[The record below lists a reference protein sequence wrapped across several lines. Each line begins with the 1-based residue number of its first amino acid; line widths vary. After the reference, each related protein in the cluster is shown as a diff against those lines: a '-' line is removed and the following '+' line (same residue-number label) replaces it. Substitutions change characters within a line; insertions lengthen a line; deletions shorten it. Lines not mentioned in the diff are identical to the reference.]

1 MNEKQKADNSV
12 WYLKERAKELEC
24 LYKIEELLLDPDA
37 ELAVV
42 CRGIMKAMP
51 PAWQHPDKC
60 RIRISLNGDIYTSPD
75 FLETPWA
82 LSVEIFVSGVTI
94 GKIGVF
100 YIDETPAEDFGPFL
114 KHEAKLLETI
124 AERLANFIGY
134 QRMRRLFLER
144 KASSGQPLTEKKNE
158 WQILLEL
165 LRKTDRLLFF
175 RISHKMLNHLCWIGV
190 EKAQKLVQYYTE
202 DDRGAEEEIDENRP
216 FKKKSLLRPSDFL
229 SDETFKFAADH
240 LGADEISSFIQ
251 RWIQQEKLSFLL
263 KAVINL
269 NTPIAEVV
277 EAINRYQRIAPE
289 GAEIPNPTKSG
300 VLATL
305 IRRFFSEQ
313 LEFIN
318 IAKNYAE
325 VSDFFDLVN
334 HVIFMP
340 DSYGKLGGKSAG
352 LFLAAQVLKRCC
364 KDKKLLSDFKV
375 PKTWY
380 ITSDAILTFSN
391 LNNFEEVI
399 EQKYK
404 EIYQVRIEY
413 PNIVQTFKNA
423 SFPPEIIQGLSMALD
438 DFKDSPLVV
447 RSSSLLED
455 RMGSAFSGK
464 YKSLFL
470 ANQGTKEARLDA
482 LLDAVAEVYASVFG
496 PDPIEYRAERGLLD
510 FHEEMGIMIQEV
522 VGTRVGKYYLPAYAG
537 VAFSKNEFRW
547 SPRIKREDG
556 LVRLVP
562 GLGTRAVDRLSDD
575 YPVLVSPGQ
584 PGLRVNVTPD
594 EISRY
599 SPHKT
604 DVINL
609 DDNSFETID
618 VLELLREM
626 GSDYPA
632 FDQVFSI
639 IKDHHI
645 QAATGIG
652 FDFNPKDLVVT
663 FDGLFTNTPFLGRMQ
678 MILKTLE
685 DKLGT
690 PVDIEF
696 ASDGRDFYLLQ
707 CRPQSQTDENKAVPI
722 PRDIAQERIIFSAN
736 KFVSNGRV
744 PDITHIVY
752 VDPQRYSEL
761 QDRATML
768 AVGRAIS
775 KLNKL
780 LPKRQFI
787 LIGPGRWG
795 SRGDIKLGVNVT
807 YSDINNTAVLIEVAR
822 KSGNYVPDLSF
833 GTHFFQDLVEASIRY
848 LPLYPDDPGIIF
860 NENFLKLSP
869 NLLPE
874 ILNEFT
880 YLCDTIHLIDIPA
893 VTDGRVL
900 QILMNADLSE
910 AVGILTQPK
919 MANDPSESKRKSGS
933 DMPSDSYW
941 PWRLRMAEHIA
952 SQLDADRFG
961 VKGFYLF
968 GSTKTGAAGPGSDID
983 VLVHF
988 IGTPDQEKI
997 LVAWLEAWSLC
1008 LDQINFLQTG
1018 YRSNG
1023 LLDFHI
1029 ITDEDIARKTS
1040 WAVKIGAITDPA
1052 RPLAMKKKP
1061 QI

>member
-1 MNEKQKADNSV
+1 M
-12 WYLKERAKELEC
+12 
-24 LYKIEELLLDPDA
+24 
-37 ELAVV
+37 
-42 CRGIMKAMP
+42 
-51 PAWQHPDKC
+51 
-60 RIRISLNGDIYTSPD
+60 
-75 FLETPWA
+75 
-82 LSVEIFVSGVTI
+82 
-94 GKIGVF
+94 
-100 YIDETPAEDFGPFL
+100 
-114 KHEAKLLETI
+114 
-124 AERLANFIGY
+124 
-134 QRMRRLFLER
+134 
-144 KASSGQPLTEKKNE
+144 
-158 WQILLEL
+158 
-165 LRKTDRLLFF
+165 
-175 RISHKMLNHLCWIGV
+175 
-190 EKAQKLVQYYTE
+190 
-202 DDRGAEEEIDENRP
+202 
-216 FKKKSLLRPSDFL
+216 
-229 SDETFKFAADH
+229 
-240 LGADEISSFIQ
+240 
-251 RWIQQEKLSFLL
+251 
-263 KAVINL
+263 
-269 NTPIAEVV
+269 
-277 EAINRYQRIAPE
+277 
-289 GAEIPNPTKSG
+289 
-300 VLATL
+300 
-305 IRRFFSEQ
+305 
-313 LEFIN
+313 
-318 IAKNYAE
+318 
-325 VSDFFDLVN
+325 
-334 HVIFMP
+334 
-340 DSYGKLGGKSAG
+340 
-352 LFLAAQVLKRCC
+352 
-364 KDKKLLSDFKV
+364 

-380 ITSDAILTFSN
+380 ITSDAILTFAN

-423 SFPPEIIQGLSMALD
+423 TFPPEIIQGLSMALD
-438 DFKDSPLVV
+438 DFKDSPLIV

-470 ANQGTKEARLDA
+470 ANQGSKAERLDA

-496 PDPIEYRAERGLLD
+496 PDPIEYRAERNLLD

-584 PGLRVNVTPD
+584 PGLRVNITP
-594 EISRY
+594 EEVSRY
-599 SPHKT
+599 SPHKI

-609 DDNSFETID
+609 DTNSFETTN
-618 VLELLREM
+618 VMELLGEL
-626 GSDYPA
+626 GTDYPV
-632 FDQVFSI
+632 FNQVFSVV
-639 IKDHHI
+639 KDHHI
-645 QAATGIG
+645 QSAGG
-652 FDFNPKDLVVT
+652 LNLDFSPKDLVVT
-663 FDGLFTNTPFLGRMQ
+663 FDGLFTNTPFLTRMQ

-722 PRDIAQERIIFSAN
+722 PRDIAHERMIFSAN
-736 KFVSNGRV
+736 RFVSNGRV

-761 QDRATML
+761 QDRATMF
-768 AVGRAIS
+768 AIGRAVS

-787 LIGPGRWG
+787 LMGPGRWG
-795 SRGDIKLGVNVT
+795 SRGDIKLGVSVT
-807 YSDINNTAVLIEVAR
+807 YSDINNTAVLIEIAR

-833 GTHFFQDLVEASIRY
+833 GTHFFQDLVEANIRY
-848 LPLYPDDPGIIF
+848 LPLYPDDPGVVF
-860 NENFLKLSP
+860 NEDFLKHSP

-874 ILNEFT
+874 ILSEFT
-880 YLCDTIHLIDIPA
+880 YLCDTIHLIDVPA

-919 MANDPSESKRKSGS
+919 SSGEMAETRRRGGAE
-933 DMPSDSYW
+933 MPSDSYW

-952 SQLDADRFG
+952 SQLDPDRFG

-968 GSTKTGAAGPGSDID
+968 GSTKTGTAGPGSDID

-988 IGTPDQEKI
+988 VGTPEQEKM
-997 LVAWLEAWSLC
+997 LVAWLEAWSLS
-1008 LDQINFLQTG
+1008 LDQVNFLQTG
-1018 YRSNG
+1018 YRSGG

-1029 ITDEDIARKTS
+1029 ITDDDIERKTS

-1052 RPLAMKKKP
+1052 RPLAMKRKT
-1061 QI
+1061 QS